1 METKDILIVALVIA
15 VAIGS
20 RLLRKNKG
28 TGSVFS
34 SWISGKRAGSKS
46 KGSDNDLSDDDYEP
60 YSGK

>member
-28 TGSVFS
+28 SGSVFS
-34 SWISGKRAGSKS
+34 SWLGGKSAGSKL
-46 KGSDNDLSDDDYEP
+46 KGADNDSSDDDYEP